1 MSSLPLT
8 GVYNDGYIAEAYE
21 SYRRDPGSVD
31 ETWRQFFRVAE
42 RIAGKAGGQPTAGGY
57 DTSLLRKAAGAA
69 ELLGAIQRYG
79 HLAVALDPLG
89 TPPPGAAELAPEFHG
104 VTEDDLRQLPGSAL
118 GADYTGTAAEV
129 VQGMRDHYCTSLAY
143 EFEHVSEETERL
155 WLRAMIES
163 GRATTPLTPEEKKSL
178 LQRLT
183 EVDGL
188 ERFLGKAYVNVKR
201 FSIEG
206 VDALVP
212 MLDETIAGAARAGA
226 KVIVIGMAHRGR
238 LNVLTHVMG
247 KPYRELLEEFEGRN
261 STTSGDSETGDVKY
275 HKGYRGERTVPDA
288 GPVGLELVPNP
299 SHLEIVNP
307 VAAGVA
313 RARQRIVGG
322 APDARSEA
330 AAFPVVVHGDASFP
344 GEGVVP
350 ETLNMSLLRGYR
362 VGGSLHIIAN
372 NQVGFTTDPID
383 ARSTH
388 YASDLAK
395 GFEIPIVHVN
405 ADDVEACI
413 QAVRF
418 GVAYRQRFNK
428 DFLIDV
434 VGYRRHGHNE
444 ADQPA
449 FTQPLMY
456 KTIAAHPSPR
466 QIFAAR
472 LVRERLV
479 SEDEVTA
486 ADKALFDRLQQI
498 FQEIKKDGPPDTKV
512 ERAPSLPTPAAVD
525 TAVRAEKLVALNEQL
540 LTWPP
545 TFTLHPTV
553 QRTLPKRRDAINNGG
568 IDWGHAEALA
578 FASLLTEGV
587 SVRITG
593 QDAERGTF
601 SHRQAVLHDANN
613 GEVYIPLAKLPQAAA
628 PFEIYN
634 SPLSETAVLGF
645 EYGFSIAAPD
655 ELVLWEAQYGDFAN
669 VAQPVFDQFIAAS
682 RAKWKQESGIVVLLP
697 HGYEGQG
704 PEHSS
709 ARLERYLQLSAEDN
723 MSVANPSTP
732 AQYFHI
738 LRRQAAR
745 RPRRPLILMQPKSL
759 LRLAAA
765 ASKLEDLTSGG
776 FHPVLDDPAA
786 VDRRD
791 AVQRIVFCSGHIYY
805 DLIGGDR
812 PANVAVIRIE
822 ELAPWPREVG
832 EFVDRYPNA
841 EEIAWVQE
849 EPKNMGGWTYVQP
862 RLRASV
868 GTLTTLRYI
877 GRPERASPAEG
888 YQASHATEQARIVK
902 DALTFVSVSKK
913 KAGAAR

>member
-1 MSSLPLT
+1 MPSLPFT

-21 SYRRDPGSVD
+21 SYRRDPASVD
-31 ETWRQFFRVAE
+31 ESWRQFFRVAE
-42 RIAGKAGGQPTAGGY
+42 QLAGTDGAPGGY
-57 DTSLLRKAAGAA
+57 DASILHKAAGAGA
-69 ELLGAIQRYG
+69 LLGAIRRFG
-79 HLAVALDPLG
+79 HLAVQLDPLG
-89 TPPPGAAELAPEFHG
+89 EAPPGAAELDPTFHG
-104 VTEDDLRQLPGSAL
+104 LTEEDLRALPASAL
-118 GADYTGTAAEV
+118 GDDATGTAADV
-129 VQGMRDHYCTSLAY
+129 VQRMREHYCGALAY
-143 EFEHVSEETERL
+143 EFEHLNEDAERQ
-155 WLRAMIES
+155 WFRATVES
-163 GRATTPLTPEEKKSL
+163 GQATEALTAEEKKAL

-188 ERFLGKAYVNVKR
+188 ERFLGRAYVNVKR

-206 VDALVP
+206 VDTLVP
-212 MLDETIAGAARAGA
+212 MLDEAITRGARAGA
-226 KVIVIGMAHRGR
+226 KVVVIGMAHRGR

-247 KPYRELLEEFEGRN
+247 KSYRALLEEFEGRHPATN
-261 STTSGDSETGDVKY
+261 AESDTGDVKY
-275 HKGYRGERTVPDA
+275 HKGYRGERTVPGA

-299 SHLEIVNP
+299 SHLEVVNP
-307 VAAGVA
+307 VVAGVA
-313 RARQRIVGG
+313 RARQRVTRG
-322 APDARSEA
+322 APDARDEA
-330 AAFPVVVHGDASFP
+330 AALPIVVHGDASFP

-362 VGGSLHIIAN
+362 VGGTLHIIAN

-388 YASDLAK
+388 YASDLSK
-395 GFEIPIVHVN
+395 GFDIPVVHVN
-405 ADDVEACI
+405 ADDAEACI
-413 QAVRF
+413 QAVRL
-418 GVAYRQRFNK
+418 GIAYRERFRK
-428 DFLIDV
+428 DFLIDL

-456 KTIAAHPSPR
+456 KIISGHPTPR
-466 QIFAAR
+466 QTLGAR

-479 SEDEVTA
+479 TEEEVAA
-486 ADKALFDRLQQI
+486 ADKALFDRLQGI
-498 FQEIKKDGPPDTKV
+498 FQEIKKAGAADGKGD
-512 ERAPSLPTPAAVD
+512 ERTGPATPAAAVE
-525 TAVRAEKLVALNEQL
+525 TAVRGEKLVALNEQL
-540 LTWPP
+540 LTWPQ

-593 QDAERGTF
+593 QDVERGTF
-601 SHRQAVLHDANN
+601 SHRQAVLHDVET
-613 GEVYIPLAKLPQAAA
+613 GEVYIPLAKLPQAEA

-645 EYGFSIAAPD
+645 EYGFSVAALD
-655 ELVLWEAQYGDFAN
+655 DLVLWEAQYGDFAN
-669 VAQPVFDQFIAAS
+669 VAQPVIDQFISAG
-682 RAKWKQESGIVVLLP
+682 RAKWRQESGIVMLLP

-709 ARLERYLQLSAEDN
+709 ARLERYLQLAAEDN
-723 MSVANPSTP
+723 MVVANPSTP

-745 RPRRPLILMQPKSL
+745 RPRRPLVLMQPKSL

-765 ASKLEDLTSGG
+765 ASKLEDLASGT
-776 FHPVLDDPAA
+776 FRPVLDDPVASQN
-786 VDRRD
+786 RD
-791 AVQRIVFCSGHIYY
+791 PVQRLVFCSGHVYY
-805 DLIGGDR
+805 DLTAAER
-812 PANVAVIRIE
+812 PANVAVIRVE
-822 ELAPWPREVG
+822 ELAPWPRELG
-832 EFVDRYPNA
+832 ELVDLYPNV
-841 EEIAWVQE
+841 EEVAWAQE

-862 RLRASV
+862 RLRASI

-888 YQASHATEQARIVK
+888 YIASHNVEQARIVK
-902 DALTFVSVSKK
+902 DALTYVSPSKK

>member
-8 GVYNDGYIAEAYE
+8 GVFNDGYIAGVYE
-21 SYRRDPGSVD
+21 SYRRDPASVD
-31 ETWRQFFRVAE
+31 ESWRQFFRVAE
-42 RIAGKAGGQPTAGGY
+42 QLAGGGSAAGAS
-57 DTSLLRKAAGAA
+57 DASLLRKAAGAA
-69 ELLGAIQRYG
+69 ELLGAIQKFG
-79 HLAVALDPLG
+79 HLAVSLDPLG
-89 TPPPGAAELAPEFHG
+89 SPPPGAVELKPEFHG
-104 VTEDDLRQLPGSAL
+104 ITDADLRQLPGSVLRPDAE
-118 GADYTGTAAEV
+118 GTAADV
-129 VQGMRDHYCTSLAY
+129 IQAMRDHYCGALAY
-143 EFEHVSEETERL
+143 EFEHLSEDAERD
-155 WLRAMIES
+155 WFRSMIES
-163 GRATTPLTPEEKKSL
+163 GRATAPLTDDEKKAL

-188 ERFLGKAYVNVKR
+188 ERFLGRAYVNVKR

-206 VDALVP
+206 LDALVP
-212 MLDETIAGAARAGA
+212 MLDEAIAGGVRAGA

-247 KPYRELLEEFEGRN
+247 KSYRALLEEFEGRHPATN
-261 STTSGDSETGDVKY
+261 ADSDTGDVKY
-275 HKGYRGERTVPDA
+275 HKGYRGERTVPGA

-307 VAAGVA
+307 VVAGVA
-313 RARQRIVGG
+313 RARQRVIGG
-322 APDARSEA
+322 APDARLEA
-330 AAFPVVVHGDASFP
+330 AALPIVVHGDASFP
-344 GEGVVP
+344 GEGIVP

-362 VGGSLHIIAN
+362 VGGSLHIIGN

-388 YASDLAK
+388 YASDPAK

-405 ADDVEACI
+405 ADDAEACI
-413 QAVRF
+413 QAVRL
-418 GVAYRQRFNK
+418 GSAYRQRFNK
-428 DFLIDV
+428 DFLIDL

-456 KTIAAHPSPR
+456 KVISGHPTAR
-466 QIFAAR
+466 QVLGAR
-472 LVRERLV
+472 LVRERLAT
-479 SEDEVTA
+479 DEEVAA
-486 ADKALFDRLQQI
+486 ADKAMFDRLQVI
-498 FQEIKKDGPPDTKV
+498 FQEIKKEGTADTKA
-512 ERAPSLPTPAAVD
+512 ERAPALPPPTAPE

-540 LTWPP
+540 LTWPSN
-545 TFTLHPTV
+545 FTLHATV

-601 SHRQAVLHDANN
+601 SHRQAVLHDVET
-613 GEVYIPLAKLPQAAA
+613 GDVYVPLAKLPQAAA

-645 EYGFSIAAPD
+645 EYGFSTAAPD

-669 VAQPVFDQFIAAS
+669 MAQPVIDQFISAG
-682 RAKWKQESGIVVLLP
+682 RAKWQQESGLVMLLP

-723 MSVANPSTP
+723 MCVANPSTP

-745 RPRRPLILMQPKSL
+745 RPRRPLVLMQPKSL
-759 LRLAAA
+759 LRLVAA
-765 ASKLEDLTSGG
+765 ASKLEDLDDRDVQAGARRSGG
-776 FHPVLDDPAA
+776 VAASRGGATPCVLQWA
-786 VDRRD
+786 R
-791 AVQRIVFCSGHIYY
+791 
-805 DLIGGDR
+805 L
-812 PANVAVIRIE
+812 
-822 ELAPWPREVG
+822 
-832 EFVDRYPNA
+832 
-841 EEIAWVQE
+841 
-849 EPKNMGGWTYVQP
+849 
-862 RLRASV
+862 LRADD
-868 GTLTTLRYI
+868 G
-877 GRPERASPAEG
+877 
-888 YQASHATEQARIVK
+888 
-902 DALTFVSVSKK
+902 
-913 KAGAAR
+913 GAAGERRGDSRRGARALAA